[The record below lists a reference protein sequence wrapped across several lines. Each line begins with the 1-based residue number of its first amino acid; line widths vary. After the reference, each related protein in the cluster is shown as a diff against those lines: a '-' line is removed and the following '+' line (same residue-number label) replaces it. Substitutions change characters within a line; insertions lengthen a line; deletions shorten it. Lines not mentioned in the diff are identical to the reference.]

1 MICSLK
7 TAAFDGIEAKRVEVQ
22 VSLGAGM
29 PGFVI
34 VGLPDKAINES
45 KERVRAVLTV
55 LGVEFPREHITV
67 NLKPV
72 DLLKEGAHFDLPIA
86 MGRENR
92 GSSEAKRV
100 SVLGAS
106 SIKIR
111 LFARKR

>member
-55 LGVEFPREHITV
+55 AGGGVSARAYYGEPQAGGFIERRRTFRFA
-67 NLKPV
+67 
-72 DLLKEGAHFDLPIA
+72 DSDGAD
-86 MGRENR
+86 GRD
-92 GSSEAKRV
+92 GT
-100 SVLGAS
+100 G
-106 SIKIR
+106 
-111 LFARKR
+111 